1 MQEWKG
7 QSKFS
12 MLINEKKNGKKNY
25 YNDTID
31 VGWITTG
38 KWFKTMWD
46 FFTSYKIFK
55 NRQK

>member
-1 MQEWKG
+1 MKRPIKIQHANKW
-7 QSKFS
+7 
-12 MLINEKKNGKKNY
+12 KKNGKKNY